1 MTDGPVAILFDIDG
15 TLITSGGAGT
25 RAWALAFDEVY
36 GVKVDISQ
44 FSDLGMTDPEVAVRS
59 FEAVL
64 GRKPQPKELV
74 SILER
79 HVHYLAQT
87 VESSERYKV
96 LDGAEELLTDL
107 IGRGYMLG
115 LVSGNSEKGAH
126 IKLSRAN
133 LNRFFSF
140 GGFGSDSADRSELTK
155 TALQRAELAF
165 GRQIALPQF
174 LSVGDTARDVE
185 AAHAVGIKCV
195 GVATSKFTKQDLLD
209 AGADYVIGSL
219 REGLPI
225 QSSVSVQ

>member
-25 RAWALAFDEVY
+25 RAWALAFDEVH

-44 FSDLGMTDPEVAVRS
+44 FSDLGMTDAEVAVKS
-59 FEAVL
+59 FQAVM
-64 GRKPQPKELV
+64 GRKPQPEELV
-74 SILER
+74 FLMER

-87 VESSERYKV
+87 VETSERYRV
-96 LDGAEELLTDL
+96 LDGAEDLLTDL
-107 IGRGYMLG
+107 IRRGYMLG
-115 LVSGNSEKGAH
+115 LVSGNSERGAH

-155 TALQRAELAF
+155 TALERAELAF
-165 GRQIALPQF
+165 GRQIALSQF

-219 REGLPI
+219 RAGLPI
-225 QSSVSVQ
+225 QTLAGFR